1 MTIRKSKTALALVV
15 LSLFIFIYFVSVVT
29 QGKDLFFDGSIQNA
43 VINLFPVGSHSFF
56 EFISEF
62 GDKIGIGVIAIIVL
76 AWLWIR
82 QRDYAAMTAFV
93 LSIGLGNEFNKIVKE
108 AIARPRPPFHDIAD
122 ADSMSFPS
130 GHAMVG
136 FVLYMFIAYLVASKL
151 TGNAQRWIVAAA
163 AFLFVLL
170 IGVSRVVLGAHYP
183 SDVIG
188 GYALGL
194 IWLYVFIALYE
205 ILRGK
210 LNKRI
215 KHRHDSFS

>member
-1 MTIRKSKTALALVV
+1 MTIRKSKTAFALVA

-29 QGKDLFFDGSIQNA
+29 RGKDLVFDGIIQKA
-43 VINLFPVGSHSFF
+43 VINLFPEGFHSFF

-62 GDKIGIGVIAIIVL
+62 GDKIGIGVITIIAL

-82 QRDYAAMTAFV
+82 KRDYTGMTAFV
-93 LSIGLGNEFNKIVKE
+93 LSVGFGNEFNKIVKE

-136 FVLYMFIAYLVASKL
+136 FVLYMFIAYLIASNL
-151 TGNAQRWIVAAA
+151 EGNAQKYIVAAI
-163 AFLFVLL
+163 AFLFVVL

-194 IWLYVFIALYE
+194 IWLYLWIAVYE
-205 ILRGK
+205 VLNGK
-210 LNKRI
+210 LNKRV
-215 KHRHDSFS
+215 KHRI